1 MKDGA
6 TYFKYSVILICVL
19 LIFLLFRRCG
29 NGKTDKPTKD
39 TIAVK
44 EVVKWL
50 PSKKDTVYVPKIEKI
65 YTPKPYTVHDTLESF
80 EYVIQKV
87 DTATILKDY
96 YTEKLYADT
105 QSVQYGNIIIHDV
118 ITKNQIK
125 QRRLQSNFTIPEVTK
140 TITIKNPPRVTAYLG
155 FSAMGNKE
163 TMIYATGASF
173 GIMAKNGKLYNGTV
187 HLSKDGGVLYGGQ
200 VLLPIRLRKN

>member
-6 TYFKYSVILICVL
+6 TYFKYSVILICVF
-19 LIFLLFRRCG
+19 LIFLLFKRCG
-29 NGKTDKPTKD
+29 DGKSDKPTKD
-39 TIAVK
+39 TVAIK

-50 PSKKDTVYVPKIEKI
+50 RSKKDTVYVPKMVKEYVPNYI
-65 YTPKPYTVHDTLESF
+65 TLHDTLESF
-80 EYVIQKV
+80 EYIVQKV
-87 DTATILKDY
+87 DTSAILKNY

-105 QSVQYGNIIIHDV
+105 QNVQYGSVIIHDV
-118 ITKNQIK
+118 IAKNQIK
-125 QRRLQSNFTIPEVTK
+125 QRRLQSNFNVPEVTK
-140 TITIKNPPRVTAYLG
+140 AITIKEPPRVKAYIG

-163 TMIYATGASF
+163 SIIYATGASF

-200 VLLPIRLRKN
+200 ILIPIKLKK

>member
-6 TYFKYSVILICVL
+6 TYFKYSVILICVF
-19 LIFLLFRRCG
+19 LIYLLFRGCG
-29 NGKTDKPTKD
+29 NGKTHKPTKD

-50 PSKKDTVYVPKIEKI
+50 PSKKDTVYVPKIEKE
-65 YTPKPYTVHDTLESF
+65 YSPKPYAVHDTLESF
-80 EYVIQKV
+80 EYIVKNV
-87 DTATILKDY
+87 DTAVILKDY
-96 YTEKLYADT
+96 YTERLYADT
-105 QSVQYGNIIIHDV
+105 QTVQYGSIIIHDV

-125 QRRLQSNFTIPEVTK
+125 QRRLQSNFNIPEVTK
-140 TITIKNPPRVTAYLG
+140 TITLKEPPRVKAYIG

-163 TMIYATGASF
+163 SIIYATGASF
-173 GIMAKNGKLYNGTV
+173 GIMAKNGKLYNATV

-200 VLLPIRLRKN
+200 FLIPIKLKK